1 MTYEEAKE
9 MHKGCT
15 RGSRGHRKWPDS
27 YSSGECDFLSVFYL
41 EISDEDMAF
50 ILGRSKKSI
59 IVKRLSLGLCRP
71 RGYEIPPLKGEKKI
85 IEAPEPEKPVEKAS
99 FRDECRAKGM
109 SYAEMQIAER
119 LMQAKQDLGL
129 SEFAK
134 RQNIKRQNI
143 KPIWAD
149 GIFKKQEGKM
159 GNVEVYQTDSVKSPD
174 HYKTCEVQDD

>member
-9 MHKGCT
+9 IYKRCI
-15 RGSRGHRKWPDS
+15 RGSRGNRKWPDS
-27 YSSGECDFLSVFYL
+27 YSAGECDFLSVFYL
-41 EISDEDMAF
+41 EISDEDMAC

-71 RGYEIPPLKGEKKI
+71 KGYEIPPLKGEKKI
-85 IEAPEPEKPVEKAS
+85 VEAPEPEPEKPVEKAS

-119 LMQAKQDLGL
+119 LMQAKKDLSL

-149 GIFKKQEGKM
+149 GVFKK
-159 GNVEVYQTDSVKSPD
+159 
-174 HYKTCEVQDD
+174 

>member
-9 MHKGCT
+9 IYKGYT

-27 YSSGECDFLSVFYL
+27 YSVGDCDFLSVFYL
-41 EISDEDMAF
+41 EISDEDLAY

-85 IEAPEPEKPVEKAS
+85 IEEPDPEPEKPGEKAS
-99 FRDECRAKGM
+99 FRDECRVKGM

-119 LMQAKQDLGL
+119 LMQAKQDLSL
-129 SEFAK
+129 SEFA
-134 RQNIKRQNI
+134 KRQNI

-149 GIFKKQEGKM
+149 GIFKK
-159 GNVEVYQTDSVKSPD
+159 
-174 HYKTCEVQDD
+174 

>member
-9 MHKGCT
+9 IYKKYI

-27 YSSGECDFLSVFYL
+27 YSIGDCDFLSVFYL
-41 EISDEDMAF
+41 EISDEDLAY

-71 RGYEIPPLKGEKKI
+71 RGYKIPPLKGEKKI
-85 IEAPEPEKPVEKAS
+85 IEEPEPEKPVEKVS

-119 LMQAKQDLGL
+119 LMQAKKDLSL
-129 SEFAK
+129 REFTK
-134 RQNIKRQNI
+134 RPNI

-149 GIFKKQEGKM
+149 GIFKK
-159 GNVEVYQTDSVKSPD
+159 
-174 HYKTCEVQDD
+174 